1 MTKGLKRSLLLT
13 LAALLVSYGV
23 CFSNGFHIDETI
35 LQDYTC
41 PEDTHTYNYASL
53 LEFCRGTDPDW
64 CPRGVFLGT
73 GPHWPDSL
81 FWSHTLPPG
90 LLVPSCVIFRA
101 RLWIDGKAVNT
112 ENNSVQIQGTLGWE
126 PLDHLVH
133 DNATYDLTGASEEGF
148 WNPGSLSVI
157 VRAGESLVRI
167 GHAKLLLD
175 YDSPATD
182 VEEEFSSRVDGFGLS
197 QNYPNPFNP
206 ETEISFSLP
215 KSAFVS
221 LVLYNVFGQKVRVL
235 IDATLP
241 PGSYTVIWD
250 GTDGEGNRLASG
262 VYFCS
267 LSAGRNTSTSKMI
280 LLK

>member
-1 MTKGLKRSLLLT
+1 MIELLKRSLFLT

-81 FWSHTLPPG
+81 FWLHTLPPG

-112 ENNSVQIQGTLGWE
+112 ENNSVEIQGTSGWE

-133 DNATYDLTGASEEGF
+133 DNATYDLSEVTQEGF
-148 WNPGSLSVI
+148 WNPDSLGVLI
-157 VRAGESLVRI
+157 RAGETLVRVD
-167 GHAKLLLD
+167 HAKLLLD
-175 YDSPATD
+175 FDYPTD
-182 VEEEFSSRVDGFGLS
+182 VEEEEFSSPVRGFSLS

-206 ETEISFSLP
+206 KTEISFSVWKRGP
-215 KSAFVS
+215 VS
-221 LVLYNVFGQKVRVL
+221 LAVYDIFGQKVEVL
-235 IDATLP
+235 VDAVLP
-241 PGSYTVIWD
+241 AGSYEIRWD
-250 GTDGEGNRLASG
+250 GTDSEGRKLASG
-262 VYFCS
+262 VYFCR
-267 LSAGRNTSTSKMI
+267 LTAGGNSSTSKMI